1 MDYCPICSVNSVK
14 VEAPWFILSVLKLLF
29 ETFAKKE
36 HVMSIF
42 VDLEKAYDTTW
53 KYGILKN
60 LFHMGL
66 KGKVPTFISNFLSE
80 REFKV
85 RVNLIYSEIHEQ
97 EMRVPQRSIFSV
109 TLLSIR

>member
-1 MDYCPICSVNSVK
+1 
-14 VEAPWFILSVLKLLF
+14 
-29 ETFAKKE
+29 
-36 HVMSIF
+36 
-42 VDLEKAYDTTW
+42 
-53 KYGILKN
+53 
-60 LFHMGL
+60 MGL

-97 EMRVPQRSIFSV
+97 EMGVPQGRIFSV